1 MMKIGLVVILGV
13 RLLGGVAVG
22 GGLPRRLAGFLA
34 ERGRDLLDVVEVSV
48 GVGPGAKVHVA
59 YGVQFLGVGDV
70 RSRRLG
76 ILDRRVG
83 VWRELDTEMGLFPIG
98 LLGWPL
104 HHAAGAVGLRQ
115 LASDARFL
123 AQDATDGFQHLDR
136 KELNGDPGFI
146 LRDTVTGPVHA
157 RWGESFPIGVEVH
170 ALVGLRATMRPL
182 QLVDFVV
189 GFLGLDLDPWLA
201 RSPEE

>member
-1 MMKIGLVVILGV
+1 MRSVFLLVLATPC
-13 RLLGGVAVG
+13 LA
-22 GGLPRRLAGFLA
+22 GGLPGRVAAFLA
-34 ERGRDLLDVVEVSV
+34 ERGRDLLDVVELNV
-48 GVGPGAKVHVA
+48 GVGPGAKFHLA
-59 YGVQFLGVGDV
+59 YGVQFFGLGDV

-83 VWRELDTEMGLFPIG
+83 FWRELDTELGLFPVG
-98 LLGWPL
+98 MVGWPL
-104 HHAAGAVGLRQ
+104 GHAARAVGLRR
-115 LASDARFL
+115 LAADARFL

-157 RWGESFPIGVEVH
+157 RWGESFPIGIEAH
-170 ALVGLRATMRPL
+170 ALVGFRATVRPL
-182 QLVDFVV
+182 QFVDFLV
-189 GFLGLDLDPWLA
+189 GFVGLDLDPWLA